1 MWKMSRPL
9 LESVSMASWRLRR
22 PMPRV
27 RSSSARVMR
36 SLSDRPRRSRRQTT
50 RVSAGA
56 KVRECPLQV
65 RSLGGAA
72 RGVFEDLLAAS
83 LSERVAL
90 EVEGL
95 VVGGDAGVADQ
106 HCFVSRNP
114 SGIRLT
120 IP

>member
-1 MWKMSRPL
+1 MWKISRPL
-9 LESVSMASWRLRR
+9 LESVSMASWRLLS
-22 PMPRV
+22 PTPRV
-27 RSSSARVMR
+27 RSSSARAMR

-50 RVSAGA
+50 RVSP
-56 KVRECPLQV
+56 VRRCESARCEV

-106 HCFVSRNP
+106 H
-114 SGIRLT
+114 
-120 IP
+120 